1 MERFKNHPTI
11 FIQVKGMG
19 FTFLIDTSSRYNL
32 LAPCFADFFYEE
44 YPSSRE
50 KMECDDWVNPNLP
63 TQEKQMQAPLYLF
76 VDVFQRK
83 EGIKKI
89 KCKDGI
95 SRGCEQVVLKFEHDN
110 KSYSELFYVDH
121 SLCSYCTSK
130 NKISGILGIN
140 FLKKHKWT
148 IDFSKLELR
157 DD

>member
-1 MERFKNHPTI
+1 MEKFKNRLVI

-19 FTFLIDTSSRYNL
+19 FTFLIDTSSKYNL

-50 KMECDDWVNPNLP
+50 RMECDDWVNPNP
-63 TQEKQMQAPLYLF
+63 TQEESKQAPLYLF
-76 VDVFQRK
+76 TDVFHRK
-83 EGIKKI
+83 GGIKKI

-95 SRGCEQVVLKFEHDN
+95 NRGCEQVILKFEHDS

-130 NKISGILGIN
+130 NKIAGILGIN
-140 FLKKHKWT
+140 FLKKHKWV

-157 DD
+157 ND